1 MPPGTMASTSPSNTY
16 ASSKVANLGCEM
28 KVDVRE
34 IPGGVAGRFAPAQ
47 RRSGKAAGLGT

>member
-1 MPPGTMASTSPSNTY
+1 MASTSPSNTY

-34 IPGGVAGRFAPAQ
+34 IPGGVAGRFAPAH